1 MAQHGSEPDRPPVRA
16 SDGDRQRVA
25 DLLRQHTTDG
35 RLTIEEYDQ
44 RVDAAYA
51 ARTVAD
57 LRPLLADLP
66 VPLDEVLPLHNPSAA
81 VAHPSAAAVA
91 RRRDESDRLVG
102 VALVVIAVLLV
113 GTALAAASRGVF
125 AFWPLL
131 LIGIFL
137 FGGRGGGHR
146 HHR

>member
-1 MAQHGSEPDRPPVRA
+1 MAQHGSDPDRPPVRA

-25 DLLRQHTTDG
+25 DLLRQHTTEG
-35 RLTIEEYDQ
+35 RLTIEEYEQ

-51 ARTVAD
+51 AKTVVE

-66 VPLDEVLPLHNPSAA
+66 VRLDEILPIHSPSTVVTHPPAQVAWQREQSDPRMRYAA
-81 VAHPSAAAVA
+81 VAAV
-91 RRRDESDRLVG
+91 
-102 VALVVIAVLLV
+102 VLLV
-113 GTALAAASRGVF
+113 AVGLFAASRGFF

-131 LIGIFL
+131 LIGIFV